1 MSFLAVSAAWAIWTA
16 GATGLR
22 ACGGSKIFGT
32 AGRDA
37 CCYATRR
44 QKEKEKEND
53 YENENEEDRA

>member
-22 ACGGSKIFGT
+22 ACGVLRIFGT

-44 QKEKEKEND
+44 QKENEN
-53 YENENEEDRA
+53 ENENEEDRA